1 MDKIKQSFTTI
12 KNYIK
17 FIYLLH
23 KGNMIGGNSPELV
36 LRVAQS
42 FLTLES
48 PRYPNTYY
56 MGRSII
62 KSSELFQ
69 SLIESY
75 FKTKSEVTLDQLLEV
90 LKEEFIKREEN
101 SGRKQLSSR

>member
-1 MDKIKQSFTTI
+1 MDKIKQSFITI

-17 FIYLLH
+17 FFYLLF
-23 KGNMIGGNSPELV
+23 KGNMIGGNSPEIILY
-36 LRVAQS
+36 VAQA

-56 MGRSII
+56 MGRSIV

-69 SLIESY
+69 SLTESY
-75 FKTKSEVTLDQLLEV
+75 LKTKSEVTLNQLLEV